1 MRTKGG
7 EFLIKDTSIEY
18 IFTLNELNEEQKMMV
33 DSVKEFMDK
42 EVWPYKTRF
51 EQKDYGFTVEIMDK
65 LANMGLLSVA
75 VPEQYGGLGM
85 DFITTLLICDYVSGC
100 TGSLATAFGAHTGIG
115 TLPILL
121 YGNDAQKEKYLP
133 KLATGEWY
141 GAYCLTEPE
150 AGSDANS
157 GKTKAVLTEDGE
169 HYEITGQKMWISNA
183 GFAEIFI
190 VFARI
195 EDDPNITGFIIEK
208 SQVHGMTFGEE
219 EDKLG
224 IKSSSTRQVFFDK
237 VKIPVGN
244 LLGTRNKGFK
254 IAMNALNVGRIKL
267 AVGCLDAQRRT
278 ITEAVKYANTRV
290 QFKVPISSFGAVKQ
304 KIAEIA
310 TNCFVGEAG
319 TYRTGQDIN
328 EAIEELKNNG
338 LSHQNAELKGV
349 EEYAIEAALL
359 KVFCSEAIQHCT
371 DEGIQIFGGMG
382 FSKDALMESAW
393 RDARITR
400 IYEGTNEIN
409 RLLSVSM
416 MIKKALKGELNLLK
430 PAKAVGE
437 ELMGIPDFSIP
448 DFSNPL
454 DEEKHLIARL
464 KKLGLMLAGK
474 AVETYGMNMV
484 RHQEIILALANIMI
498 QVYMAESAILV
509 AKKNNN
515 EYEIAMAK
523 INLFKAVEI
532 IVTESKIAIISMCE
546 GDVQKMMLM
555 GLKRFTKYYN
565 YPNIIQLKR
574 TVANKIIDENQYS
587 F

>member
-7 EFLIKDTSIEY
+7 EFLIKETSIAY
-18 IFTLNELNEEQKMMV
+18 IFTLNELTEEQKMMV

-42 EVWPYKTRF
+42 EVWPNKTRF
-51 EQKDYGFTVEIMDK
+51 EHKDYGFTVEIMEK
-65 LANMGLLSVA
+65 LAEIGLLSVS
-75 VPEQYGGLGM
+75 VPEEYGGLGM

-121 YGNDAQKEKYLP
+121 YGNNKQKEKYLP
-133 KLATGEWY
+133 KLASGEWF

-157 GKTKAVLTEDGE
+157 GKTKAVLTEDGQY
-169 HYEITGQKMWISNA
+169 YEITGQKMWISNA
-183 GFAEIFI
+183 GFAEVFI

-195 EDDPNITGFIIEK
+195 EDDTNITGFIIEK
-208 SQVHGMTFGEE
+208 SQVEGMTFGEE

-224 IKSSSTRQVFFDK
+224 IKSSSTRQVFFDQ
-237 VKIPVGN
+237 VKIPIGN
-244 LLGTRNKGFK
+244 LLGERNKGFK

-278 ITEAVKYANTRV
+278 IAEAVKYANNRV
-290 QFKVPISSFGAVKQ
+290 QFKVPISKFGAIQQ
-304 KIAEIA
+304 KLAEME

-319 TYRTGQDIN
+319 TYRTGKDIN
-328 EAIEELKNNG
+328 EAIDELKNKGIN
-338 LSHQNAELKGV
+338 HQEAELKGV
-349 EEYAIEAALL
+349 EEYAIEAAIL
-359 KVFCSEAIQHCT
+359 KVFCSEVLQQCT

-409 RLLSVSM
+409 RLLTVSM
-416 MIKKALKGELNLLK
+416 MIKKALKGEINLLK
-430 PAKAVGE
+430 PAKSVGE

-448 DFSNPL
+448 EFPHLL
-454 DEEKHLIARL
+454 DEEKHLISRL

-474 AVETYGMNMV
+474 AMETYGMNMV
-484 RHQEIILALANIMI
+484 RHQEIILCLANIMI
-498 QVYMAESAILV
+498 EIYMAESAILV
-509 AKKNNN
+509 AKKNANKHQ
-515 EYEIAMAK
+515 IAMAK
-523 INLFKAVEI
+523 INLFRAVESI
-532 IVTESKIAIISMCE
+532 TTDAKTAIISMCK
-546 GDVQKMMLM
+546 GDIQKMMLM

-565 YPNIIQLKR
+565 YPNIIELKR
-574 TVANKIIDENQYS
+574 EVAQKIINNKA
-587 F
+587 

>member
-18 IFTLNELNEEQKMMV
+18 IFTLNELNEEQLMMIN
-33 DSVKEFMDK
+33 SVKEFMDK
-42 EVWPYKTRF
+42 EVWTNKTRF
-51 EQKDYGFTVEIMDK
+51 EHKDYGFTVEIMEK
-65 LANMGLLSVA
+65 LAEMGLLSVA
-75 VPEQYGGLGM
+75 VPEEYGGLGM

-121 YGNDAQKEKYLP
+121 YGNNAQKEKYLP
-133 KLATGEWY
+133 KLATGEWF
-141 GAYCLTEPE
+141 GAYCLTEPN

-157 GKTKAVLTEDGE
+157 GKTKAVLTDDGTQ
-169 HYEITGQKMWISNA
+169 YEITGQKMWISNA

-208 SQVHGMTFGEE
+208 SQVKGMTFGEE

-237 VKIPVGN
+237 VKIPAGN
-244 LLGTRNKGFK
+244 LLGERNKGFK

-278 ITEAVKYANTRV
+278 ITEAVKYANTRI
-290 QFKVPISSFGAVKQ
+290 QFKVPISSFGAIQQ
-304 KIAEIA
+304 KIAEMA

-319 TYRTGQDIN
+319 TYRTGKDIN
-328 EAIEELKNNG
+328 ETIEELKKSG
-338 LSHQNAELKGV
+338 LSHQDAELKGV

-416 MIKKALKGELNLLK
+416 MIKKALKGELDLLK

-437 ELMGIPDFSIP
+437 ELMGIPDFSLP
-448 DFSNPL
+448 EFPNPL
-454 DEEKHLIARL
+454 DEEKHLIVRL

-498 QVYMAESAILV
+498 QIYMAESAVLV
-509 AKKNNN
+509 AKKNNDP
-515 EYEIAMAK
+515 YEIAMAQA
-523 INLFKAVEI
+523 NLYTAVEI
-532 IVTESKIAIISMCE
+532 IITESKTAIISMCE

-565 YPNIIQLKR
+565 FPNIIKLKR
-574 TVANKIIDENQYS
+574 KIAQKIIDENQYN